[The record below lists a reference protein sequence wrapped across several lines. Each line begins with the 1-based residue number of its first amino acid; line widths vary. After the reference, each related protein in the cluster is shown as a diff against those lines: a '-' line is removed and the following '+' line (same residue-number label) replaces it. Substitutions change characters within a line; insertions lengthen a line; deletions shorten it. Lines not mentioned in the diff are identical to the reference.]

1 MEKAKK
7 YTESLKE
14 LNNIFYLILERY
26 KTEYPL
32 KEAYPTE
39 ENNKLYADSKAQ
51 LENTYKDLFILEN
64 NIDADTSQ
72 ISSKMQND
80 DNNIQNLEKRYSK
93 DSDKL
98 AKLND
103 GNLASYPLQRQF
115 AKTRFYN
122 YFDLTYFAL
131 GSLILV
137 YLLWISI
144 VAARI
149 PVATP
154 VATPLANVNFL
165 PTAIATFSITPTVA
179 KIATAGAALL
189 VGFLAYYHS

>member
-7 YTESLKE
+7 YTETSQE

-32 KEAYPTE
+32 KEAYPNE

-64 NIDADTSQ
+64 NIDADT
-72 ISSKMQND
+72 KKVNTETQND
-80 DNNIQNLEKRYSK
+80 DDNIQNLELRYSK
-93 DSDKL
+93 DSNKL
-98 AKLND
+98 MKLND

-122 YFDLTYFAL
+122 YFDLIYFIL
-131 GSLILV
+131 GSIV
-137 YLLWISI
+137 VIYLLWLGLAIS
-144 VAARI
+144 RI
-149 PVATP
+149 PVAQPITTP
-154 VATPLANVNFL
+154 FANSTFL
-165 PTAIATFSITPTVA
+165 PTAIATFAITPKIA
-179 KIATAGAALL
+179 KIATLSAALMTGL
-189 VGFLAYYHS
+189 MAYYNN